1 MTTNVKRL
9 MQYNDNATLVD
20 YTGNLDSDLNHFVA

>member
-9 MQYNDNATLVD
+9 MLYNDNATLVD
-20 YTGNLDSDLNHFVA
+20 YTGNLVSDLNNFVA